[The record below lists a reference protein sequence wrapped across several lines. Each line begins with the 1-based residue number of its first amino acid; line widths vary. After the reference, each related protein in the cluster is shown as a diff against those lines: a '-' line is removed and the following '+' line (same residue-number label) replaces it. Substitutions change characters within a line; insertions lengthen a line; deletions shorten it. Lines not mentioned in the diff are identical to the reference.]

1 MPNYNDI
8 IHLPHHVSKKRP
20 QMPLSQRAAIFAP
33 FSALTGYEDQIKET
47 DRITTRK
54 VELTEEEA
62 KTAAE
67 NVTRLLEALKRYQSL
82 EARRKEK
89 LSNLRKEYESLP
101 DDSYKKKQV
110 WSKIKVLERI
120 AEPKWVN
127 TKKDE

>member
-1 MPNYNDI
+1 MEENVEEVVVQDEAEQFEEAQQ
-8 IHLPHHVSKKRP
+8 KKP
-20 QMPLSQRAAIFAP
+20 
-33 FSALTGYEDQIKET
+33 
-47 DRITTRK
+47 K

-62 KTAAE
+62 KIAAE
-67 NVTRLLEALKRYQSL
+67 NVTRLLGVLKRYQGL

>member
-1 MPNYNDI
+1 MEENVEEVIVPEEADQFEEAQQ
-8 IHLPHHVSKKRP
+8 KKP
-20 QMPLSQRAAIFAP
+20 
-33 FSALTGYEDQIKET
+33 
-47 DRITTRK
+47 K

-89 LSNLRKEYESLP
+89 LSDLRKEYKSLP

>member
-1 MPNYNDI
+1 MEENVEEVVVQDKAEQFEEAQQ
-8 IHLPHHVSKKRP
+8 KKP
-20 QMPLSQRAAIFAP
+20 
-33 FSALTGYEDQIKET
+33 
-47 DRITTRK
+47 K

-67 NVTRLLEALKRYQSL
+67 NVTRLLGVLKRYQSL

>member
-1 MPNYNDI
+1 MEENVEEVVVPEEADQFEEAQQ
-8 IHLPHHVSKKRP
+8 KKP
-20 QMPLSQRAAIFAP
+20 
-33 FSALTGYEDQIKET
+33 
-47 DRITTRK
+47 K

-67 NVTRLLEALKRYQSL
+67 NVTRLLEELKRYQSL

>member
-1 MPNYNDI
+1 MEENVEEVVIPEEEE
-8 IHLPHHVSKKRP
+8 KKP
-20 QMPLSQRAAIFAP
+20 
-33 FSALTGYEDQIKET
+33 
-47 DRITTRK
+47 K

-67 NVTRLLEALKRYQSL
+67 NVTRLLEALKRYQSH

>member
-1 MPNYNDI
+1 MEENVEEVVVPEEADQFEEAQQ
-8 IHLPHHVSKKRP
+8 KKP
-20 QMPLSQRAAIFAP
+20 
-33 FSALTGYEDQIKET
+33 
-47 DRITTRK
+47 K

-62 KTAAE
+62 KTAAK
-67 NVTRLLEALKRYQSL
+67 NVTRLLGVLKRYQSL

-110 WSKIKVLERI
+110 WSKIKVLERF
-120 AEPKWVN
+120 AEPKWIN

>member
-1 MPNYNDI
+1 MEENYNT
-8 IHLPHHVSKKRP
+8 
-20 QMPLSQRAAIFAP
+20 AP
-33 FSALTGYEDQIKET
+33 METEVEVVLDEANQFEEAEIKEPK
-47 DRITTRK
+47 I
-54 VELTEEEA
+54 ELTEEEA

-89 LSNLRKEYESLP
+89 LSDLRKEYESLP

>member
-1 MPNYNDI
+1 MEENVEEVVMPEEADQFEEAQQ
-8 IHLPHHVSKKRP
+8 KKP
-20 QMPLSQRAAIFAP
+20 
-33 FSALTGYEDQIKET
+33 
-47 DRITTRK
+47 K

-67 NVTRLLEALKRYQSL
+67 NVTRLLEVLKRYQSL

>member
-1 MPNYNDI
+1 MEENVEEVVVQDEAEQFEEAQQ
-8 IHLPHHVSKKRP
+8 KKP
-20 QMPLSQRAAIFAP
+20 
-33 FSALTGYEDQIKET
+33 
-47 DRITTRK
+47 K

-67 NVTRLLEALKRYQSL
+67 NVTRLLGVLKRYQSL

-101 DDSYKKKQV
+101 DDSYKQKQV

>member
-1 MPNYNDI
+1 MEEN
-8 IHLPHHVSKKRP
+8 VEEVVV
-20 QMPLSQRAAIFAP
+20 Q
-33 FSALTGYEDQIKET
+33 EET
-47 DRITTRK
+47 
-54 VELTEEEA
+54 TEEEA

-67 NVTRLLEALKRYQSL
+67 NVTRLLGVLKRYQSL

>member
-1 MPNYNDI
+1 MEENVEEVVVPEEADQFEEAQQ
-8 IHLPHHVSKKRP
+8 KKP
-20 QMPLSQRAAIFAP
+20 
-33 FSALTGYEDQIKET
+33 
-47 DRITTRK
+47 K

-67 NVTRLLEALKRYQSL
+67 NVTRLLEVLKRYQSL

>member
-1 MPNYNDI
+1 MEENVEEVVVQDEAEQFEEAQQ
-8 IHLPHHVSKKRP
+8 KKP
-20 QMPLSQRAAIFAP
+20 
-33 FSALTGYEDQIKET
+33 
-47 DRITTRK
+47 K

-67 NVTRLLEALKRYQSL
+67 NVTRLLGVLKRYQSL